1 MLATLV
7 FRCDCA
13 PSCHRLFAQCIQAG
27 DFSMARLIK
36 ETVDALFGILKRL
49 VFSERGCGKLG
60 LTQ

>member
-1 MLATLV
+1 MPVSA
-7 FRCDCA
+7 A
-13 PSCHRLFAQCIQAG
+13 PQTG
-27 DFSMARLIK
+27 LIK